1 MTFGKELKKAGKKAA
16 EAAKRVEEVVKQE
29 VINPV
34 TNNTTIDMAKNIA
47 AQMKQSRETLLEQVG
62 TELQEDCKKWLPST
76 AELLNAK
83 LAEID
88 SHVARLN
95 DMVHNQEHGIA
106 HMQSKSSS
114 DLQSIF
120 ESISAEKVLCEQY
133 IQEAYT
139 LCTPSLREVIA
150 TMKRIQQIAEEA
162 QKKCVR
168 MTETVAEESTAW
180 TELPSSKPEAIIS
193 TVIEPM
199 QEKLKELNETNTELQ
214 QRSST
219 GATEIEGIDREQG
232 NTTTALQQKSS
243 VVEGEIIILQAK
255 FDVKLAELQQQ
266 ISANVT
272 KREALEAK
280 IAAEAQEQQTDEL
293 AAHLGISS
301 TSTSLRPMIQ

>member
-1 MTFGKELKKAGKKAA
+1 MPFGTELKKAGRKAV
-16 EAAKRVEEVVKQE
+16 EAARKVEEVVKQE

-47 AQMKQSRETLLEQVG
+47 TQMKQSRETLLEQVG
-62 TELQEDCKKWLPST
+62 TELQEECKKWLPST
-76 AELLNAK
+76 YELLSAK
-83 LAEID
+83 LKEID

-114 DLQSIF
+114 ELQPIF

-139 LCTPSLREVIA
+139 LCTPSLREIIA

-162 QKKCVR
+162 EEKSIR
-168 MTETVAEESTAW
+168 ITDTVAQECTAW
-180 TELPSSKPEAIIS
+180 TELPSSKPEAITS
-193 TVIEPM
+193 EVIEPM
-199 QEKLKELNETNTELQ
+199 QEKLKELTEKNTELQ
-214 QRSST
+214 QHAST
-219 GATEIEGIDREQG
+219 GATEIESIDREQG
-232 NTTTALQQKSS
+232 NTTALQQKSS
-243 VVEGEIIILQAK
+243 EVEIEIHILQAK

-272 KREALEAK
+272 KRGALEAK
-280 IAAEAQEQQTDEL
+280 IAAEAQEQQTEVL
-293 AAHLGISS
+293 ANQLGISRPS
-301 TSTSLRPMIQ
+301 SLRPIMQ